1 MKVSFNVIFFK
12 VSIFILLVLSTIS
25 PKTFKMFTEIEKVYP
40 NPHLILAIFYI
51 PLFIFL
57 NFAKVNKCGV
67 NSIVFGL
74 LVSLFYWLSTF
85 FAIIFL
91 HADIHSIFQ
100 SIRFTLSYLLLIPL
114 FFFIK
119 DKYTDIAINYYLLNA
134 LIYIPIFLY
143 GLGVFFDV
151 VPSINESFR
160 SLINK
165 DILSQSWTILGFLPK
180 WRVVFEETQVM
191 ATFYLISAILAYK
204 INKKLYFYL
213 FSIFSAY
220 LFSKSALIGLLLFMF
235 YVFFYKKLGSKV
247 NKTLFM
253 YIFLVIATLIICRF
267 YSAERQT
274 FTDVYEAGV
283 EHAASFGE
291 RFFHIYQTFLF
302 MSDHIY
308 TFFIGLGPRIYG
320 LLVSQ
325 IFPWRF
331 NEYSNAISFFTVFQ
345 DIGFLGFIL
354 TLIYIYYILWKPI
367 KDKDSKIGF
376 LAILISYLPQVSWGH
391 SIILIGLTLLVRVS
405 QRKRDSIY

>member
-235 YVFFYKKLGSKV
+235 YVFF
-247 NKTLFM
+247 
-253 YIFLVIATLIICRF
+253 
-267 YSAERQT
+267 
-274 FTDVYEAGV
+274 
-283 EHAASFGE
+283 
-291 RFFHIYQTFLF
+291 
-302 MSDHIY
+302 
-308 TFFIGLGPRIYG
+308 
-320 LLVSQ
+320 
-325 IFPWRF
+325 
-331 NEYSNAISFFTVFQ
+331 
-345 DIGFLGFIL
+345 
-354 TLIYIYYILWKPI
+354 I
-367 KDKDSKIGF
+367 KS
-376 LAILISYLPQVSWGH
+376 
-391 SIILIGLTLLVRVS
+391 
-405 QRKRDSIY
+405 